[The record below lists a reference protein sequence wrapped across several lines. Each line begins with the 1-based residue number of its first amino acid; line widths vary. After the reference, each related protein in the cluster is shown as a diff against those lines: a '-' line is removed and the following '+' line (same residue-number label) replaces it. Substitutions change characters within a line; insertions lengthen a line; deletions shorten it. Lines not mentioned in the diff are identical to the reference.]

1 MIKKIGICCIF
12 VLLSACGF
20 TPMLKDFD
28 SSNLN
33 IQEVNYTGNNN
44 LIYLAKNYLN
54 LQEKKGTKGLVV
66 NFAISESSIST
77 AQNTSGTIT
86 EEQITLN
93 MTINVLSNKKVN
105 LLTDSVSASRKL
117 PISNNLSSDQ
127 ETRRIER
134 DNLMQDLTQKI
145 KFKLQLISKQQK

>member
-1 MIKKIGICCIF
+1 MIKKIVIYCIF

-33 IQEVNYTGNNN
+33 IQKVNYVGNSN

-54 LQEKKGTKGLVV
+54 LEEKKVAKGLVV

-93 MTINVLSNKKVN
+93 IAINVLSNKKIN

>member
-1 MIKKIGICCIF
+1 MIKKIVICCIF

-54 LQEKKGTKGLVV
+54 LEEKKETKGLIV
-66 NFAISESSIST
+66 NLVISESSTST
-77 AQNTSGTIT
+77 AQNTSGIVT
-86 EEQITLN
+86 EKQITLSI
-93 MTINVLSNKKVN
+93 TINVLNNKNVN
-105 LLTDSVSASRKL
+105 LLTDNVSASRKL

-134 DNLMQDLTQKI
+134 NNLMQNLTQKI

>member
-1 MIKKIGICCIF
+1 MIKKIVICCIF

-54 LQEKKGTKGLVV
+54 LEEKKVAKGLVV
-66 NFAISESSIST
+66 NFVISESSTST
-77 AQNTSGTIT
+77 AQNTSGTAT
-86 EEQITLN
+86 EEQITLSI
-93 MTINVLSNKKVN
+93 TINVLNNKNVN
-105 LLTDSVSASRKL
+105 LLTDNVSASRKL

-134 DNLMQDLTQKI
+134 NNLMQNLTQKI

>member
-1 MIKKIGICCIF
+1 MIKKIVICCIF
-12 VLLSACGF
+12 ALLSACGF

-33 IQEVNYTGNNN
+33 IQKVNYTGNNN

-54 LQEKKGTKGLVV
+54 LEEKKKTKGLIV
-66 NFAISESSIST
+66 NLVISESSTST
-77 AQNTSGTIT
+77 AQNTSGIVT
-86 EEQITLN
+86 EEQITLSI
-93 MTINVLSNKKVN
+93 TINVLNNKNVN

-134 DNLMQDLTQKI
+134 NNLMQNLTQKI

>member
-1 MIKKIGICCIF
+1 MIKKIVICSIF
-12 VLLSACGF
+12 ALVSACGF

-33 IQEVNYTGNNN
+33 IQKVNYTGNNN

-54 LQEKKGTKGLVV
+54 LEETKNREGLIV
-66 NFAISESSIST
+66 NFAISESSTSI
-77 AQNTSGTIT
+77 AQNTSGIVT
-86 EEQITLN
+86 EEEITLN
-93 MTINVLSNKKVN
+93 ISINVLNDKNTN
-105 LLTDSVSASRKL
+105 LLTDNVSASRKL

-127 ETRRIER
+127 ETRRIEK
-134 DNLMQDLTQKI
+134 DNLMQNLTQKI

>member
-1 MIKKIGICCIF
+1 MIKKIVICCIF

-20 TPMLKDFD
+20 TPMLKDYD
-28 SSNLN
+28 ASNLN

-93 MTINVLSNKKVN
+93 IAINVLSNKKVN

-117 PISNNLSSDQ
+117 PVSNNLSSDQ

-134 DNLMQDLTQKI
+134 NNLMQNLTQKI
-145 KFKLQLISKQQK
+145 KFKLKLISKQQK

>member
-1 MIKKIGICCIF
+1 MIKKIVICCIF

-54 LQEKKGTKGLVV
+54 LKEKKGTKGLVV

-105 LLTDSVSASRKL
+105 LFTDSVSASRKL
-117 PISNNLSSDQ
+117 PVSNNLSSNQ

-134 DNLMQDLTQKI
+134 NNLMQNLTQKI

>member
-1 MIKKIGICCIF
+1 MIKKIVICCIF

-33 IQEVNYTGNNN
+33 IQKVNYTGNNN

-54 LQEKKGTKGLVV
+54 LEEKKKTKGLIV
-66 NFAISESSIST
+66 NLVISESSTST
-77 AQNTSGTIT
+77 AQNTSGIVT
-86 EEQITLN
+86 EEQITLSI
-93 MTINVLSNKKVN
+93 TINVLNNKNVN

-134 DNLMQDLTQKI
+134 DNLMQNLTQKI
-145 KFKLQLISKQQK
+145 KFKLQLIFKQQK

>member
-1 MIKKIGICCIF
+1 MIKKIVICCIF

-33 IQEVNYTGNNN
+33 IQKVNYTGNNN

-54 LQEKKGTKGLVV
+54 LEEKKKTKGLIV
-66 NFAISESSIST
+66 NLVISESSTST
-77 AQNTSGTIT
+77 AQNTSGIVT
-86 EEQITLN
+86 EEQITLSI
-93 MTINVLSNKKVN
+93 TINVLNNKNVN

-134 DNLMQDLTQKI
+134 DNLMQNLTQKI

>member
-1 MIKKIGICCIF
+1 MIKKIVICCIF

-54 LQEKKGTKGLVV
+54 LKEKKGTKGLLV
-66 NFAISESSIST
+66 NFAISESFIST

-93 MTINVLSNKKVN
+93 IAINVLSNKKIN

>member
-1 MIKKIGICCIF
+1 MIKKIVICCIF

-134 DNLMQDLTQKI
+134 NNLMQNLTQKI